1 MASQSIGRAYI
12 EIAPSTRGLGKTIEA
27 DLDGSIAN
35 VEEKSKGRFRSM
47 FSTFAKVGAGAV
59 AVVGG
64 LLTAKALR
72 GGLSRMLNIED
83 AQAKLR
89 GLGHDTRAVESIMKD
104 ALASVKGTAFGLDT
118 AATVASTAVAA
129 GIEPGKELERY
140 LRLTADAATIAGIS
154 MEEMG
159 SIINKTTTAGKVYTQ
174 ELNQLAD
181 RGLPV
186 FQWLQDEYQVTAEE
200 LRKMVAAGEV
210 DAETFRRVI
219 EENIGGAALASGDTT
234 RGALANTGA
243 ALSRLGAAIL
253 GAPFPFFKT
262 ALGEVMV
269 IIDGVTERIGP
280 MMERF
285 STFLGER
292 LGPMLDGL
300 GERVLG
306 FFDSFGSGESSLG
319 GLMAILNPLGQV
331 LAGVLP
337 AFAELGG
344 VLREVGTA
352 VGKALVPVLPLVADA
367 LLAILGAV
375 TPLLPALAALVGDL
389 VGALAPALP
398 PLVEALSG
406 VVDVVVALVPVLGA
420 GLLRIVEALTPV
432 LMLLADGI
440 VVLVEALAPLVPVVA
455 DVLGLLI
462 TLAADVLVQ
471 LVETLA
477 PVVGLILELAADL
490 LPVLAG
496 VLGTLLSALAPIID
510 VIGVLLEALMP
521 VIDILVALGGE
532 VLGAVVDILM
542 ALLPP
547 LADLVTLLVSA
558 LAPILSTVARIIGA
572 VLTPIVSVL
581 SKVLSTLIG
590 WISTAVSWLGEK
602 LTVALQAVIGWF
614 NTGKDNFAVFSREGI
629 ARITEF
635 AQSVVERIGD
645 VIRWFRELPERIKAV
660 FSGAG
665 DWLKGAARRI
675 IQGFIDG
682 LTGAFRRVK
691 DTLSSLTNLL
701 PDWKGPKQRDLKLLR
716 DPGRWVMEGFVGGLE
731 SQYGLVQRS
740 LSGLTGSL
748 SADVSGLALP
758 DEVVIV
764 DADRQLIGRMRT
776 EAGRV
781 GSGRVSPL
789 SVGKA
794 AWGT

>member
-1 MASQSIGRAYI
+1 MSQSIGRAYI
-12 EIAPSTRGLGKTIEA
+12 EIAPSTRGLGKSIEA
-27 DLDGSIAN
+27 DLDGSMAN
-35 VEEKSKGRFRSM
+35 VEKKSTGRFRSM
-47 FSTFAKVGAGAV
+47 FGTVAKIGAGAIGIL
-59 AVVGG
+59 GG
-64 LLTAKALR
+64 LFTAKVLQ
-72 GGLSRMLNIED
+72 GGFSRLMNIEN
-83 AQAKLR
+83 AQASLK
-89 GLGHDTRAVESIMKD
+89 GLGHDTQMIEAIMKN
-104 ALASVKGTAFGLDT
+104 ALDSVKGTAFGLDT

-140 LRLTADAATIAGIS
+140 LRLTADAATIAGVS

-159 SIINKTTTAGKVYTQ
+159 SIINKTTTRGRVSM
-174 ELNQLAD
+174 ENLNQLQE
-181 RGLPV
+181 RNIPIV
-186 FQWLQDEYQVTAEE
+186 TWLAESYGVAGDEME
-200 LRKMVAAGEV
+200 RMVARGEV
-210 DAETFRRVI
+210 DAEHFRKVL
-219 EENIGGAALASGDTT
+219 EENLGGAALESGNTT
-234 RGALANTGA
+234 EGAFKNLNA
-243 ALSRLGAAIL
+243 AMSRLGVSIL
-253 GAPFPFFKT
+253 AAPFPLLKDLF
-262 ALGEVMV
+262 GELTVLLDGVGERMGPLIERITGGFADRIAPV
-269 IIDGVTERIGP
+269 IDG
-280 MMERF
+280 M
-285 STFLGER
+285 
-292 LGPMLDGL
+292 

-306 FFDSFGSGESSLG
+306 LIDAFASGESSLG

-344 VLREVGTA
+344 VLREIGGA
-352 VGKALVPVLPLVADA
+352 IGRALIPVLPLVGDA
-367 LLAILGAV
+367 LVAILGAV
-375 TPLLPALAALVGDL
+375 TPLLPVLADLVGDL

-740 LSGLTGSL
+740 LSGLTSSL
-748 SADVSGLALP
+748 SADVSGIALP
-758 DEVVIV
+758 EYLNVI
-764 DADRQLIGRMRT
+764 DADGVFQGTIRTQAGLVMR
-776 EAGRV
+776 
-781 GSGRVSPL
+781 GRVSPL